1 MGRLYSELDEGL
13 REFIAEQ
20 RIFFVASAPLSASG
34 HVNLSPKGLDSL
46 RVLGPKEVAY
56 LDLTG
61 SGIETVAHVQE
72 NGRLTLMF
80 CAFQGRPRIV
90 RLQGRGRVVEPAD
103 ADWEQ
108 LSSNFPAYKSRR
120 SIVLLDIERIA
131 DSCGYGVPLFEY
143 VGERNQLLA
152 WAERKGDTGIAEYQ
166 AEKNRQSID
175 GLPGLKQIAEPTH
188 PSE

>member
-1 MGRLYSELDEGL
+1 MGSLYLELDEGL

-20 RIFFVASAPLSASG
+20 RVFFVASAPLSASG

-46 RVLGPKEVAY
+46 RILGPREVAY

-61 SGIETVAHVQE
+61 SGIETVAHVRE

-80 CAFQGRPRIV
+80 CAFQGRPRIL
-90 RLQGRGRVVEPAD
+90 RLQGRGRVVEPGD
-103 ADWEQ
+103 AEWES
-108 LSSNFPAYKSRR
+108 LSSNFPTYKSSR

-143 VGERNQLLA
+143 AGERTQLVA
-152 WAERKGDTGIAEYQ
+152 WAERKGDADIAEYK
-166 AEKNRQSID
+166 AKKNQLSID
-175 GLPGLKQIAEPTH
+175 GLPGLKRLAEP
-188 PSE
+188 SR

>member
-1 MGRLYSELDEGL
+1 MGSLYLEIDEGI

-20 RIFFVASAPLSASG
+20 RVFFVASAPLSANG

-46 RVLGPKEVAY
+46 RVLGPREVAY

-80 CAFQGRPRIV
+80 CAFEGRPRIL
-90 RLQGRGRVVEPAD
+90 RLQGRASVVEPGD
-103 ADWEQ
+103 AGWKR
-108 LSSNFPAYKSRR
+108 LSSNFPAYKSSR
-120 SIVLLDIERIA
+120 SIVLLDLERIA

-143 VGERNQLLA
+143 VGERSQLVG
-152 WAERKGDTGIAEYQ
+152 WADRKGEAGIAEYKSK
-166 AEKNRQSID
+166 KNLRSID
-175 GLPGLKQIAEPTH
+175 GLPALKQIAESSH
-188 PSE
+188 QSE